1 MSLISD
7 AIPDWLE
14 RLVKK
19 GVNAA
24 ADFYHLESGPPPPKA
39 NQQTQESPEKD
50 DSRGLVFPGYKYL
63 GPFNGLDK
71 GEPVNEADAAALE
84 HDKAYDLE
92 LKDGHN
98 PYFEYNE
105 ADRRFQERLKDDT
118 SFGGNLG
125 KAIFQAKKRVLEPF
139 GLVEDSKTAPTGDK
153 RKGEDEPRLPDTPP
167 QTPKKNKKPRK
178 ERPSG
183 GAEDPGEGTSSN
195 AGAAA
200 PASSVGSSIMAEGG
214 GGPVGDAGQGADG
227 VGNSSGNWH
236 CDSQWLEN
244 GVVTRTTRTWVL
256 PSYNNHLYKR
266 IQGPSGNDN
275 NNKYFGFS
283 TPWGYFDYNR
293 FHCHFSP
300 RDWQRLINNNWGIRP
315 KAMRFRLFNIQVK
328 EVTVQDSNTT
338 IANNLTS
345 TVQVFADKD
354 YQLPYVLGSAT
365 EGTFPPF
372 PADIYT
378 IPQYG
383 YCTLNYNNEAVD
395 RSAFY
400 CLDYFPTDMLRTGNN
415 FEFTYTFEDVPFHS
429 MFAHN
434 QTLDRLMN
442 PLVDQ
447 YLWAFSS
454 VTQPSSGQRRL
465 NYSRGTK
472 TNMAVQY
479 RNWLPGPFFRDQQ
492 IFTGASNITQ
502 NNVFTV
508 WDKGK
513 QWVIDNRTN
522 LMQPGPAAAT
532 TRSGE
537 PDRQAMQNTLAFS
550 RTDYDQTTS
559 TSDRNQLLIT
569 NEDEIRPT
577 NSVGTDVWGV
587 VPNNQQSNVSPG
599 TRTGVNNQGAL
610 PGMVW
615 QNRDIYLQGPIW
627 AKIPDTDNHFHPSP
641 LIGGFGCKHPPP
653 QIFIKNTPVPANPS
667 ETFQTSKVTSFINQY
682 STGQCTVEI
691 FWELKK
697 ETSKRW
703 NPEIQ
708 FTSNF
713 GNAADIQFAVSDTG
727 SYSEPRPIGT
737 RYLTKPL

>member
-24 ADFYHLESGPPPPKA
+24 ADFYHLESGPPRPKA

-98 PYFEYNE
+98 PYLEYNE

-139 GLVEDSKTAPTGDK
+139 GLVEQPGNTAEEDKKKTLDDFYPK
-153 RKGEDEPRLPDTPP
+153 RKKAKFDSG
-167 QTPKKNKKPRK
+167 KKDSPAV
-178 ERPSG
+178 S
-183 GAEDPGEGTSSN
+183 EDPGEGTSGGAGS

-200 PASSVGSSIMAEGG
+200 PSGVESSVMAEGG
-214 GGPVGDAGQGADG
+214 GGPMGDAGQGADG

-236 CDSQWLEN
+236 CDSKWLDN

-266 IQGPSGNDN
+266 IQGPSGSDN
-275 NNKYFGFS
+275 NNKFFGFS

-400 CLDYFPTDMLRTGNN
+400 CLDYFPSDMLRTGNN
-415 FEFTYTFEDVPFHS
+415 FEFTYAFEDVPFHS

-447 YLWAFSS
+447 YLWAVNNVSQ
-454 VTQPSSGQRRL
+454 TGSSGRQI
-465 NYSRGTK
+465 NFSRATK
-472 TNMAVQY
+472 NNMAAQY
-479 RNWLPGPFFRDQQ
+479 RNWLPGPFVRDQQ
-492 IFTGASNITQ
+492 IYTGSAINQ
-502 NNVFTV
+502 NNVFYA
-508 WDKGK
+508 WEKGK
-513 QWVIDNRTN
+513 RWELDNRVN
-522 LMQPGPAAAT
+522 LMQPGPANAT
-532 TRSGE
+532 TFTGE
-537 PDRQAMQNTLAFS
+537 PNRQAMQNTLAFS
-550 RTDYDQTTS
+550 RSTYDQTTS
-559 TSDRNQLLIT
+559 TTIDSVLMT

-577 NSVGTDVWGV
+577 NTVGIDTWGQ
-587 VPNNQQSNVSPG
+587 VPNNNQSNVTAG
-599 TRTGVNNQGAL
+599 TAQNIHNQGAL

-653 QIFIKNTPVPANPS
+653 QIFIKNTPVPANPA
-667 ETFQTSKVTSFINQY
+667 ETFQTAKVNSFINQY

-713 GNAADIQFAVSDTG
+713 GNAADIQFSVSSDG
-727 SYSEPRPIGT
+727 YYSEPRPIGT

>member
-1 MSLISD
+1 M
-7 AIPDWLE
+7 
-14 RLVKK
+14 
-19 GVNAA
+19 
-24 ADFYHLESGPPPPKA
+24 
-39 NQQTQESPEKD
+39 
-50 DSRGLVFPGYKYL
+50 
-63 GPFNGLDK
+63 
-71 GEPVNEADAAALE
+71 
-84 HDKAYDLE
+84 
-92 LKDGHN
+92 
-98 PYFEYNE
+98 
-105 ADRRFQERLKDDT
+105 
-118 SFGGNLG
+118 
-125 KAIFQAKKRVLEPF
+125 
-139 GLVEDSKTAPTGDK
+139 
-153 RKGEDEPRLPDTPP
+153 
-167 QTPKKNKKPRK
+167 
-178 ERPSG
+178 
-183 GAEDPGEGTSSN
+183 
-195 AGAAA
+195 
-200 PASSVGSSIMAEGG
+200 
-214 GGPVGDAGQGADG
+214 GDAGQGADG

-266 IQGPSGNDN
+266 IQGPSGGDN
-275 NNKYFGFS
+275 NSKYFGFS

-400 CLDYFPTDMLRTGNN
+400 CLDYFPSDMLRTGNN

-447 YLWAFSS
+447 YLWGFSS
-454 VTQPSSGQRRL
+454 VTQVGSSGRAL
-465 NYSRGTK
+465 NYSRATK
-472 TNMAVQY
+472 NNMAAQY

-502 NNVFTV
+502 NNVFNV
-508 WDKGK
+508 WEKGK
-513 QWVIDNRTN
+513 QWELDNRTN

-532 TRSGE
+532 TFSGE

-550 RTDYDQTTS
+550 RTVYDQTTG
-559 TSDRNQLLIT
+559 TTDPNQILIT

-577 NSVGTDVWGV
+577 NTVGIDTWGQ
-587 VPNNQQSNVSPG
+587 VPTNNQSNVTPG
-599 TRTGVNNQGAL
+599 TRTGVNNQGAHH
-610 PGMVW
+610 GMGW
-615 QNRDIYLQGPIW
+615 QNRDIYRQGPSW
-627 AKIPDTDNHFHPSP
+627 AKIHDTDNHFPPSP
-641 LIGGFGCKHPPP
+641 RQGGEGYARREKFFLRGARKAAAFLRSRAPRRPRRRGFFPQKQRESERQPP
-653 QIFIKNTPVPANPS
+653 QRAENEKRPRGRAFRKSENVPALRPQHDRA
-667 ETFQTSKVTSFINQY
+667 EQEHAA
-682 STGQCTVEI
+682 EI
-691 FWELKK
+691 AQR
-697 ETSKRW
+697 KR
-703 NPEIQ
+703 
-708 FTSNF
+708 
-713 GNAADIQFAVSDTG
+713 NAAHDVALLRSGDVEQQRVVKKIGPEEADGGNDVNQRRRMLKSFADERERRHADDARSRERAEKFHAQSAALRDRRQQRGKQRDENARRRQRQRIRERFFARLRARRAPKTI
-727 SYSEPRPIGT
+727 EKNRE
-737 RYLTKPL
+737 